1 MNWTDAILAQY
12 GLAGVVIA
20 ALTVAVVYLYKKN
33 DRLQVEKEALL
44 RQTIEDLKE
53 INRTFGTNIEKQT
66 IINEKIYDFL
76 ITNSQRSN

>member
-1 MNWTDAILAQY
+1 MNWSDAILAQY

-33 DRLQVEKEALL
+33 DRLQAEKEALL
-44 RQTIEDLKE
+44 KQNVEDLKE

-76 ITNSQRSN
+76 ITNKRSD